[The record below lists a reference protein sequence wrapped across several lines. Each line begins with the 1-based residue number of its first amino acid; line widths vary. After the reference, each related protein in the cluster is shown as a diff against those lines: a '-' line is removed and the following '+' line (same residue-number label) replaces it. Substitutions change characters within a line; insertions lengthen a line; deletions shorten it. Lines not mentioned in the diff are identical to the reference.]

1 MGSVLKSC
9 SASLEPC
16 LIDEDFVTETLLKGA
31 SIALSPKASLSSPPR
46 RTFPRLDFTLQHQCW
61 CLLLPCMPWD
71 LQPYLNLS
79 LQKGLQVPLHI
90 CSLAELCSLP
100 WKNWNGLKHLC
111 LYNWTELSNQPCPD
125 LSPNSC
131 VLYAT
136 FIYLSCP
143 LLLVWL
149 RKYSL
154 LSFSL
159 QLMFPRLLAVLLFL
173 FVLSSL
179 SFFPFQYG
187 APDWLWGTTLS
198 LFALERNDYQLF
210 LSFFWPFP
218 YIFISE

>member
-31 SIALSPKASLSSPPR
+31 SIALCLAKPHCPH
-46 RTFPRLDFTLQHQCW
+46 HQELFQGLI
-61 CLLLPCMPWD
+61 LLFNINVGVCCYLACPGTY
-71 LQPYLNLS
+71 QPYLNLS

-179 SFFPFQYG
+179 SFFSFSIWCS
-187 APDWLWGTTLS
+187 WLAVGHYS
-198 LFALERNDYQLF
+198 
-210 LSFFWPFP
+210 
-218 YIFISE
+218 